1 MSTTPQNN
9 DNQEID
15 LSQISKAIGNFFDTV
30 STSIFRGILFIKK
43 KLFILIAL
51 FIIGAVGGYY
61 LDANLKSY
69 NHEIIVSPNFG
80 STDYLYSKIDLLD
93 SKIKERDTLFLKS
106 IGIKNPKS
114 LVSIEIDPIIDIYSF
129 VNNNTVIATNA
140 QNTQNF
146 ELVKLLSEDGDINK
160 VIKDKLTS
168 KNYSHHTIQIVT
180 NSLISNKSTIDPLLA
195 YLDESVY
202 FKQIQKTYL
211 DNIKIKMNQNEGI
224 IEQIDNMLNQFSS
237 LTASN
242 QKSDKLVYYNE
253 NTQLNEIIKTKYSLV
268 EELGNQRLN
277 LVNYSEIIKKNTSV
291 LNVKNSK
298 GLNNKM
304 KLMLP
309 LFLILCFFGISILGA
324 FYKRQ
329 KAKLDS

>member
-1 MSTTPQNN
+1 MSTIPQNN

-15 LSQISKAIGNFFDTV
+15 LSQISNKIGNFFENI

-69 NHEIIVSPNFG
+69 NHEISVSPNFG

-268 EELGNQRLN
+268 EEIGNQRLN
-277 LVNYSEIIKKNTSV
+277 LINFNEIIKKNTSV

-309 LFLILCFFGISILGA
+309 LFLIFCFFAFTIFIS
-324 FYKRQ
+324 FYRKQ